1 MSNPPDRSSV
11 LRLMHDWVE
20 SESLRRHMYAVEA
33 AMRAYARRIGA
44 DEELYGAT
52 GLIHDFD
59 YEKHPDEHP
68 NPGAMVLREHGFPEE
83 LVRAVLAH
91 GYPTRT
97 GVRPETVLD
106 RTLRACDEVTGL
118 ISAAAL
124 VRPSRSL
131 HDLEAKS
138 VMKKF
143 KDRAFAAGAPSG
155 WSLVESRTGS
165 AVATYLFRKTAG
177 GSEPT
182 TVTVT
187 APVSAAMAIST
198 AEYEGVLAAELADG
212 RLLMAQLGADP
223 DVRQIREFGDLRADV
238 RGVAERRRCGSG
250 SAPPWGWS
258 NSP

>member
-33 AMRAYARRIGA
+33 AMRAYARRVGA

-59 YEKHPDEHP
+59 YERHPDEHP

-91 GYPTRT
+91 GYPSRT
-97 GVRPETVLD
+97 DVRPETVLD
-106 RTLRACDEVTGL
+106 RTLRACDEITGL
-118 ISAAAL
+118 ISAAVL

-131 HDLEAKS
+131 HDLESKS

-143 KDRAFAAGAPSG
+143 KDRAFAAG
-155 WSLVESRTGS
+155 VDREEVRH
-165 AVATYLFRKTAG
+165 
-177 GSEPT
+177 
-182 TVTVT
+182 
-187 APVSAAMAIST
+187 
-198 AEYEGVLAAELADG
+198 AAEELGVDLKEHVQFVIEAMRAIAPELGLDG
-212 RLLMAQLGADP
+212 EKNP
-223 DVRQIREFGDLRADV
+223 
-238 RGVAERRRCGSG
+238 
-250 SAPPWGWS
+250 
-258 NSP
+258 